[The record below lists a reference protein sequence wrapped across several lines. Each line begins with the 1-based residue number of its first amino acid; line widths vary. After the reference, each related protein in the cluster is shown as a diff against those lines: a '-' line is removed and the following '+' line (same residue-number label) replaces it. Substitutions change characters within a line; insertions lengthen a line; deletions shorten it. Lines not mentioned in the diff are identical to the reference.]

1 MEKEIKKILDEGRA
15 HEVER
20 KKRQQRHADYVG
32 DSGLSP
38 PPNRNYC
45 KECEQGTPDVC
56 IGCLHTGP
64 TEKSLLLLQMV
75 EELDDRL
82 RKLELQCAEDFEA
95 AVTART
101 IIRENAKDKE
111 QQREFI
117 AKFMKSIID
126 GMKVEK

>member
-38 PPNRNYC
+38 QRQNYC

-64 TEKSLLLLQMV
+64 TEKALLLLKMIEDQDV
-75 EELDDRL
+75 RL

>member
-38 PPNRNYC
+38 QRQNYC

-101 IIRENAKDKE
+101 ISRENARDKE
-111 QQREFI
+111 QQREFV
-117 AKFMKSIID
+117 AKFMNLIL
-126 GMKVEK
+126 GQAKVEK